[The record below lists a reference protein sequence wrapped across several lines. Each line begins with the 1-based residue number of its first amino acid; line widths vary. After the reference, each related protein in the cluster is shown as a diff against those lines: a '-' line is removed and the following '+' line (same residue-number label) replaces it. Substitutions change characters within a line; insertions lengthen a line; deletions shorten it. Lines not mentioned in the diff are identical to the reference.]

1 MDERESLNRP
11 LFSARASSERDRI
24 GEGER
29 PEPAGTLSGLFEGA
43 GAEEADLEPEMRDL
57 LFEPSGVTIAEGSCN
72 FSSAPAL
79 SGS

>member
-29 PEPAGTLSGLFEGA
+29 PEPAGTLSGLFDGA
-43 GAEEADLEPEMRDL
+43 GAESADSEPELHDT
-57 LFEPSGVTIAEGSCN
+57 LFESLGVVTAEVSCDFSTAAAFLGS
-72 FSSAPAL
+72 
-79 SGS
+79 